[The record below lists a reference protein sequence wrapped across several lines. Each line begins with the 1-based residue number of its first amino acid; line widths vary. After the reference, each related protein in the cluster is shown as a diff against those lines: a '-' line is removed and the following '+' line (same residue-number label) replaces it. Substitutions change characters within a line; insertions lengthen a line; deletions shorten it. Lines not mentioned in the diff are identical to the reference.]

1 MQKMKEKNANPLW
14 TRDFAIITLGS
25 VVSMIGNS
33 LSGFAMSLMVLDYTS
48 SALYYAIYVMAFTF
62 PQIIVP
68 IFSGAVL
75 DRFSRRKTIYTL
87 DYISSVFYLSVG
99 ILLHNGWFNYPLFA
113 LMVFFLGCI
122 QSMYQVAYQ
131 SFYPMLISE
140 GNFSKAYSVA
150 SMLESV
156 TVFVVPI
163 STLIYNMVG
172 IGPLMIANA
181 VCFFIAA
188 TVETQIKAK
197 ENYVEERKIDKK
209 ESKVK
214 MMLSDTKSGFMY
226 LWSEKGLF
234 FIAFYFLFSSFGG
247 GVSNVA
253 LLPYMKSTMPN
264 GEYYYLIIGG
274 LMMLGRV
281 VTSSWHYRHKLPID
295 KKFLIAFVVYIFIS
309 IVEGSLLFLPL
320 VVMFILSFLSGC
332 LGVTSYT
339 IRISAT
345 QSYVP
350 DEKKGR
356 FNGAFNMLS
365 VLGAL
370 IGQGFSGVLSTV
382 MDMRFVMLISQTIVL
397 LAAIFVMGGNRKYV
411 APIYNREQ

>member
-1 MQKMKEKNANPLW
+1 MGNIKEKNQNPLW
-14 TRDFAIITLGS
+14 TRDFTIITLGS

-48 SALYYAIYVMAFTF
+48 SALFYSIYIMAFTL

-75 DRFSRRKTIYTL
+75 DRFSRKKTIYTL
-87 DYISSVFYLSVG
+87 DYISSLFYLTVG
-99 ILLHNGWFNYPLFA
+99 LLLHNGWFNYPLFA
-113 LMVFFLGCI
+113 MMVFLLGCI

-163 STLIYNMVG
+163 STLLYNAVG
-172 IGPLMIANA
+172 IGPLMMANA
-181 VCFFIAA
+181 ACFFIAA
-188 TVETQIKAK
+188 TVETQIKAEEK
-197 ENYVEERKIDKK
+197 YVDARKIDRK

-214 MMLSDTKSGFMY
+214 MMLSDTKVGFKY

-247 GVSNVA
+247 GVSNVS
-253 LLPYMKSTMPN
+253 LLPYMKETMPN

-274 LMMLGRV
+274 MMMLGRV
-281 VTSSWHYRHKLPID
+281 LTSSWHYRHKLPID
-295 KKFLIAFVVYIFIS
+295 KKFLIAFCVYILIS
-309 IVEGSLLFLPL
+309 LIEGTLLFFPL
-320 VVMFILSFLSGC
+320 IIMFILSFFSGC

-370 IGQGFSGVLSTV
+370 IGEGVAGILSTI
-382 MDMRFVMLISQTIVL
+382 MDMRFVMLTSQMIVL
-397 LAAIFVMGGNRKYV
+397 FSAILIIGGKRKYV
-411 APIYNREQ
+411 SPIYNREQ

>member
-1 MQKMKEKNANPLW
+1 MQQTETKKNPLW
-14 TRDFAIITLGS
+14 TRDFTIITLGS

-48 SALYYAIYVMAFTF
+48 SALFYAIYVMAFTF

-68 IFSGAVL
+68 IFSGAIL

-99 ILLHNGWFNYPLFA
+99 ILLHNGWFNYPVFA
-113 LMVFFLGCI
+113 VMVFLLGCI

-156 TVFVVPI
+156 TVFIVPI
-163 STLIYNMVG
+163 STLVYNAVG

-197 ENYVEERKIDKK
+197 ENYVEERKLDKK
-209 ESKVK
+209 ENKVK
-214 MMLSDTKSGFMY
+214 MMLSDTKVGFMY

-234 FIAFYFLFSSFGG
+234 YIALFFLFSSFGG
-247 GVSNVA
+247 GVSNVS
-253 LLPYMKSTMPN
+253 LLPYMKEAMPN

-274 LMMLGRV
+274 MMMLGRV
-281 VTSSWHYRHKLPID
+281 TTSSWHYRHKLPID
-295 KKFLIAFVVYIFIS
+295 KKFIIAFSVYILLS
-309 IVEGSLLFLPL
+309 IIEGTLLFYPL
-320 VVMFILSFLSGC
+320 VIMFILSFCSGC

-370 IGQGFSGVLSTV
+370 IGEGVAGVLSV
-382 MDMRFVMLISQTIVL
+382 FMDIRFVMLTTQLVVL
-397 LAAIFVMGGNRKYV
+397 CAALLLVGGQRKHV
-411 APIYNREQ
+411 AHIYNREQ